1 MTEFWKS
8 TPKYYCKT
16 CKVYLADN
24 KQTRLNHDSSRSHK
38 DKLLM
43 HQQKLKDEKFHGLQ
57 NEHELKRT
65 LHEIEVAAKQ
75 AVMLDRQEF
84 GSSFYQSKTP
94 IYNNYHPPTSYAS
107 TSNNGEKM
115 PVLSENSE
123 LLLQDNLRQDKSGRY
138 VVNGITYLEGK
149 LNEDKLIAGVECE
162 LFHEQLDDWLPCTI
176 IRRKEYQI
184 PNTSVILKSYE
195 VKFIYPA
202 DDVKK
207 TPAQEIVENDV
218 KSDNLRLILDD
229 KANELEDT
237 NECKVALNE
246 DTGIGG
252 WQTVSIVEINEEEEE
267 IKRLEY
273 EEERQKEQL
282 KQEIE
287 RKELEKIMEL
297 KARDD
302 AVSAYDPFGT
312 NMYKGMNIAEEAIDY
327 TDSSVAKGN
336 EVSFK
341 KRRANSNES
350 KKVFRRKDDE

>member
-1 MTEFWKS
+1 
-8 TPKYYCKT
+8 
-16 CKVYLADN
+16 
-24 KQTRLNHDSSRSHK
+24 
-38 DKLLM
+38 M

-149 LNEDKLIAGVECE
+149 LNEDKLTAGVECE